1 MHGPGTRLM
10 TYVLEEWAR
19 RWAVS
24 PEAIADLGAHLTT
37 HTVKAPSGNGE
48 ADVVSSVRLQASE
61 AGWTVFRN
69 NVGACYD
76 PKGRF
81 IRYGLAN
88 DSAQLN
94 KLLKSSDLVGIR
106 PVVID
111 PTHLGRTIGQFV
123 ALECKRSNWKFKGT
137 KREEAQ
143 QRFLALVA
151 SHGGYARFSTGE
163 L

>member
-1 MHGPGTRLM
+1 MI
-10 TYVLEEWAR
+10 YVLEEWAR
-19 RWAVS
+19 RWEIS
-24 PEAIADLGAHLTT
+24 PQAIADLGAHLA
-37 HTVKAPSGNGE
+37 APASAPGSADTE
-48 ADVVSSVRLQASE
+48 AGIVGAVRLQASE
-61 AGWTVFRN
+61 AGWTLFRN

-76 PKGRF
+76 PTGRF

-94 KLLKSSDLVGIR
+94 AALKSSDLVGIR
-106 PVVID
+106 PVIID

-123 ALECKRSNWKFKGT
+123 ALECKRPNWTFKGT

-143 QRFLALVA
+143 QRFLTLVA
-151 SHGGYARFSTGE
+151 SNGGYARFSTGE